1 MIVEHTTA
9 VGNPIV
15 EHTKIEQT
23 VLLTALTKAEAAARY
38 TLSDL
43 MSTDV
48 ISALTY
54 RFSLL

>member
-1 MIVEHTTA
+1 MIVEDTTA

-23 VLLTALTKAEAAARY
+23 VLLTALTTAAAARY

>member
-23 VLLTALTKAEAAARY
+23 VLLTKAAAARY